1 MKLVTWNVNG
11 IRSVA
16 QKGLFPWL
24 ERESP
29 DVLCLQETKAHP
41 SQLDETLIRP
51 PGYKTFWSSAQKKG
65 YSGVALFIK
74 ESEFDVREGLEV
86 DEFDGEGRTLTAEFP
101 DFFLINGY
109 FPNGRHNLGRVPFK
123 LRYSDTVMKFA
134 KDLQATKG
142 KPVIV
147 CGDFNTAHREI
158 DLARP
163 KENEGNT
170 GFLPEERAWI
180 DNFIQNGFIDIFR
193 EFEKGPDHYTWWSF
207 RSGARPRNI
216 GWRIDYFFL
225 TPELRERVQ
234 RSYHQPHVMGSDHCP
249 VVLEINS

>member
-16 QKGLFPWL
+16 QKGLLSWL
-24 ERESP
+24 EQESP
-29 DVLCLQETKAHP
+29 DILCLQETKAHP
-41 SQLDETLIRP
+41 SQLDETLIHP
-51 PGYKTFWSSAQKKG
+51 PGYKTFWASAQKKG
-65 YSGVALFIK
+65 YSGVALFVK
-74 ESEFDVREGLEV
+74 ESQFDVREGLEV
-86 DEFDGEGRTLTAEFP
+86 DEFDCEGRTLTAEFP

-109 FPNGRHNLGRVPFK
+109 FPNGQHNLGRVPFK

-134 KDLQATKG
+134 KNLQAAKG

-163 KENEGNT
+163 KANEGNT

-180 DNFIQNGFIDIFR
+180 DTFIQNGFIDIFR

-216 GWRIDYFFL
+216 GWRIDYFFP

-249 VVLEINS
+249 VVLEIS